1 MCSGGIDTKLHA
13 IVVKQYKQKGLVIVQ
28 AVYLV
33 IVDAYRVHDF
43 WYKRVVATRYNMLG
57 ANPNLHNLPIYHEV
71 EKVPGNIFVT
81 DGLISVFKSSNIF
94 PDYAFT

>member
-1 MCSGGIDTKLHA
+1 
-13 IVVKQYKQKGLVIVQ
+13 
-28 AVYLV
+28 
-33 IVDAYRVHDF
+33 
-43 WYKRVVATRYNMLG
+43 MLG

-94 PDYAFT
+94 PVYAFLA